1 MRQNAISDHT
11 IVLMLDQSALLL
23 RTFLSLLHICTGCI
37 FNHRY
42 VKSNPREVENATWM
56 LMPRTTLVM
65 DTPERNQINPPF
77 SRVEDSPVFSFINS
91 LSPIK
96 PVKSAQ
102 IGQTFSSLSFPSP
115 PRAFTSSNLTCFK
128 ESKVLRRHNPFGAS
142 RPGLSSEDG
151 NKFQTSEEAI
161 ADSFHP
167 YHNSR
172 ESQGNFH
179 DGISVVDDSIALPGE
194 HTDFSAEILQALN
207 YNNCGNPGSD
217 PGHEANSL
225 EVFNQ
230 GLCQFDPKGQE
241 SECNWDNLISGDT
254 DFFVF
259 NSPND
264 AAFKGIMQKP
274 DSHFMSLVLES
285 SIYNGLRDSK
295 LKIEDYRPEPLAII
309 DQMQDKHCL
318 AMTSKTKEKPN
329 VEVVSVM
336 NCGTRRRCLDFETD
350 SVQRKNSDDNLK
362 SGSLGYEKQLV
373 SAKRKSSSQQCI
385 MPAVGLHLN
394 APDKEVI
401 SNDESSCGIHLNLP
415 SCTSVQIYT
424 SYEHQEPLAIEV
436 DSSNIGPQP
445 AKDNSHA
452 LDSTVNDVSQ
462 NSPKKKR
469 HGDCKRCKCKKSK
482 CLKLYCEC
490 FAARDYCTG
499 NCSCKDCCNKLV
511 HKDKVIQA
519 HKQIESR
526 NPLAFAPKVIPE
538 PEIGNDPNKTPAPA
552 RHKRGCNCKQSV
564 CIKKYCECFQAG
576 VGCSLSCRCEGCK
589 NTFGRKEGELSLLL
603 QIKYPSESNY
613 FIVSGANSMG
623 VEAQLEVETEACG
636 KVVEKASQIIE
647 VQNSDNHPDFI
658 PISTPFPLFSSLS
671 EVKPNTRWSQ
681 PPKHSQAVSD
691 QEMTDVLGGR
701 GRSDR
706 SPMTIKTS
714 SPSGKR
720 ISTSKGELT
729 ISFPSPNHHR

>member
-1 MRQNAISDHT
+1 
-11 IVLMLDQSALLL
+11 
-23 RTFLSLLHICTGCI
+23 
-37 FNHRY
+37 
-42 VKSNPREVENATWM
+42 
-56 LMPRTTLVM
+56 M

-167 YHNSR
+167 YNNSR

-179 DGISVVDDSIALPGE
+179 DGISVVDDSIALP
-194 HTDFSAEILQALN
+194 
-207 YNNCGNPGSD
+207 
-217 PGHEANSL
+217 
-225 EVFNQ
+225 
-230 GLCQFDPKGQE
+230 
-241 SECNWDNLISGDT
+241 
-254 DFFVF
+254 
-259 NSPND
+259 
-264 AAFKGIMQKP
+264 AFKGIMQKP
-274 DSHFMSLVLES
+274 DSHFMSLVPES

-295 LKIEDYRPEPLAII
+295 LKIEDYRLEPLAITG
-309 DQMQDKHCL
+309 QMQDKHCV
-318 AMTSKTKEKPN
+318 AMTSKIKEKPD
-329 VEVVSVM
+329 VELVSVM
-336 NCGTRRRCLDFETD
+336 NRGTRRRCLNFETD

-373 SAKRKSSSQQCI
+373 SAKRKSSSQQCT

-401 SNDESSCGIHLNLP
+401 SNDESSCGIHLNVP

-424 SYEHQEPLAIEV
+424 SYEHQEPLAIGV
-436 DSSNIGPQP
+436 DSSNIGPEP

-452 LDSTVNDVSQ
+452 LYSTVNDVSQ

-490 FAARDYCTG
+490 FAARAYCTG
-499 NCSCKDCCNKLV
+499 NCSCKDCYNKLV

-519 HKQIESR
+519 RKQIESR
-526 NPLAFAPKVIPE
+526 NPLAFAPKVIAE
-538 PEIGNDPNKTPAPA
+538 PEIVNYPNKTPAPA

-564 CIKKYCECFQAG
+564 CLKKYCECFQAG

-589 NTFGRKEGELSLLL
+589 NTFGRKD
-603 QIKYPSESNY
+603 
-613 FIVSGANSMG
+613 GANSTG
-623 VEAQLEVETEACG
+623 VEAQLEVETEAYG
-636 KVVEKASQIIE
+636 KVVEKVSQRIE
-647 VQNSDNHPDFI
+647 VQNSDNHPDFV

-671 EVKPNTRWSQ
+671 EGKPNTRWSQ

-720 ISTSKGELT
+720 ISTSKGDLT
-729 ISFPSPNHHR
+729 LSFPSPNHHQ

>member
-11 IVLMLDQSALLL
+11 IVLMLDQSALLPG
-23 RTFLSLLHICTGCI
+23 TFLSLLHICTGCI

-42 VKSNPREVENATWM
+42 VKSNPHEVENATWM

-102 IGQTFSSLSFPSP
+102 VGQTFSSLSFPSP

-128 ESKVLRRHNPFGAS
+128 ESKVLRRHNLFGAS

-167 YHNSR
+167 YNNSR

-274 DSHFMSLVLES
+274 DSHFMSLVPES

-295 LKIEDYRPEPLAII
+295 LKIEDYRHEPLAITG
-309 DQMQDKHCL
+309 QMQDKHCV
-318 AMTSKTKEKPN
+318 AMTSKIKEKPD
-329 VEVVSVM
+329 VELVSVM
-336 NCGTRRRCLDFETD
+336 NRGTRRRCLNFETD

-373 SAKRKSSSQQCI
+373 SAKRKSSSQQCT

-401 SNDESSCGIHLNLP
+401 SNDESSCGIHLNVP

-424 SYEHQEPLAIEV
+424 SYEHQEPLAIGV
-436 DSSNIGPQP
+436 DSSNIGPEP

-452 LDSTVNDVSQ
+452 LYSTVNDVSQ

-482 CLKLYCEC
+482 CLKLFEI
-490 FAARDYCTG
+490 
-499 NCSCKDCCNKLV
+499 
-511 HKDKVIQA
+511 VIQVR
-519 HKQIESR
+519 KQIESR
-526 NPLAFAPKVIPE
+526 NPLAFAPKVIAE

-564 CIKKYCECFQAG
+564 CLKKYCECFQAG

-589 NTFGRKEGELSLLL
+589 NTFGRKD
-603 QIKYPSESNY
+603 
-613 FIVSGANSMG
+613 GANSIG
-623 VEAQLEVETEACG
+623 VEAQLEVEIEVCG
-636 KVVEKASQIIE
+636 KVVEKVSQRIE
-647 VQNSDNHPDFI
+647 VQNSDNHPDFV

-671 EVKPNTRWSQ
+671 EGKPNTRWSQ

-691 QEMTDVLGGR
+691 QEMTDVLGGG

-720 ISTSKGELT
+720 ISTSKGDLT
-729 ISFPSPNHHR
+729 LSFPSPNRHQ

>member
-1 MRQNAISDHT
+1 MGATVVIPPATSVHE
-11 IVLMLDQSALLL
+11 LLECPV
-23 RTFLSLLHICTGCI
+23 CT
-37 FNHRY
+37 NSMY
-42 VKSNPREVENATWM
+42 
-56 LMPRTTLVM
+56 
-65 DTPERNQINPPF
+65 PPIHQ
-77 SRVEDSPVFSFINS
+77 DSPVFSFINS

-589 NTFGRKEGELSLLL
+589 NTFGRKEG
-603 QIKYPSESNY
+603 
-613 FIVSGANSMG
+613 ANSMG

>member
-56 LMPRTTLVM
+56 LM
-65 DTPERNQINPPF
+65 
-77 SRVEDSPVFSFINS
+77 DSPVFSFINS

-179 DGISVVDDSIALPGE
+179 DGISVVDDSIALP
-194 HTDFSAEILQALN
+194 
-207 YNNCGNPGSD
+207 
-217 PGHEANSL
+217 
-225 EVFNQ
+225 
-230 GLCQFDPKGQE
+230 
-241 SECNWDNLISGDT
+241 
-254 DFFVF
+254 
-259 NSPND
+259 
-264 AAFKGIMQKP
+264 AFKGIMQKP

-589 NTFGRKEGELSLLL
+589 NTFGRKEG
-603 QIKYPSESNY
+603 
-613 FIVSGANSMG
+613 ANSMG

>member
-11 IVLMLDQSALLL
+11 IVLMLDQSALLPG
-23 RTFLSLLHICTGCI
+23 TFLSLLHICTGCI

-42 VKSNPREVENATWM
+42 VKSNPHEVENATWM
-56 LMPRTTLVM
+56 LM
-65 DTPERNQINPPF
+65 
-77 SRVEDSPVFSFINS
+77 DSPVFSFINS

-102 IGQTFSSLSFPSP
+102 VGQTFSSLSFPSP

-128 ESKVLRRHNPFGAS
+128 ESKVLRRHNLFGAS

-167 YHNSR
+167 YNNSR

-179 DGISVVDDSIALPGE
+179 DGIS
-194 HTDFSAEILQALN
+194 
-207 YNNCGNPGSD
+207 
-217 PGHEANSL
+217 
-225 EVFNQ
+225 

-274 DSHFMSLVLES
+274 DSHFMSLVPES

-295 LKIEDYRPEPLAII
+295 LKIEDYRHEPLAITG
-309 DQMQDKHCL
+309 QMQDKHCV
-318 AMTSKTKEKPN
+318 AMTSKIKEKPD
-329 VEVVSVM
+329 VELVSVM
-336 NCGTRRRCLDFETD
+336 NRGTRRRCLNFETD

-373 SAKRKSSSQQCI
+373 SAKRKSSSQQCT

-401 SNDESSCGIHLNLP
+401 SNDESSCGIHLNVP

-424 SYEHQEPLAIEV
+424 SYEHQEPLAIGV
-436 DSSNIGPQP
+436 DSSNIGPEP

-452 LDSTVNDVSQ
+452 LYSTVNDVSQ

-482 CLKLYCEC
+482 CLKL
-490 FAARDYCTG
+490 
-499 NCSCKDCCNKLV
+499 
-511 HKDKVIQA
+511 
-519 HKQIESR
+519 
-526 NPLAFAPKVIPE
+526 
-538 PEIGNDPNKTPAPA
+538 
-552 RHKRGCNCKQSV
+552 
-564 CIKKYCECFQAG
+564 
-576 VGCSLSCRCEGCK
+576 
-589 NTFGRKEGELSLLL
+589 
-603 QIKYPSESNY
+603 
-613 FIVSGANSMG
+613 
-623 VEAQLEVETEACG
+623 
-636 KVVEKASQIIE
+636 
-647 VQNSDNHPDFI
+647 
-658 PISTPFPLFSSLS
+658 
-671 EVKPNTRWSQ
+671 
-681 PPKHSQAVSD
+681 
-691 QEMTDVLGGR
+691 
-701 GRSDR
+701 
-706 SPMTIKTS
+706 
-714 SPSGKR
+714 
-720 ISTSKGELT
+720 
-729 ISFPSPNHHR
+729 

>member
-11 IVLMLDQSALLL
+11 IVLMLDQSALLPG
-23 RTFLSLLHICTGCI
+23 TFLSLLHICTGCI

-42 VKSNPREVENATWM
+42 VKSNPHEVENATWM

-102 IGQTFSSLSFPSP
+102 VGQTFSSLSFPSP

-167 YHNSR
+167 YNNSR

-179 DGISVVDDSIALPGE
+179 DGISVVDDSIALP
-194 HTDFSAEILQALN
+194 
-207 YNNCGNPGSD
+207 
-217 PGHEANSL
+217 
-225 EVFNQ
+225 
-230 GLCQFDPKGQE
+230 
-241 SECNWDNLISGDT
+241 
-254 DFFVF
+254 
-259 NSPND
+259 
-264 AAFKGIMQKP
+264 AFKGIMQKP
-274 DSHFMSLVLES
+274 DSHFMSLVPES

-295 LKIEDYRPEPLAII
+295 LKIEDYRPEPLAITG
-309 DQMQDKHCL
+309 QMQDKHCV
-318 AMTSKTKEKPN
+318 AMTSKIKEKPD
-329 VEVVSVM
+329 VELVSVM
-336 NCGTRRRCLDFETD
+336 NRGTRRRCLNFETD

-373 SAKRKSSSQQCI
+373 SAKRKSSSQQCT

-401 SNDESSCGIHLNLP
+401 SNDESSCGIHLNVP

-424 SYEHQEPLAIEV
+424 SYEHQEPLAIGV
-436 DSSNIGPQP
+436 DSSNIGPEP

-452 LDSTVNDVSQ
+452 LYSTVNDVSQ

-490 FAARDYCTG
+490 FAARAYCTG
-499 NCSCKDCCNKLV
+499 NCSCKDCYNKLV
-511 HKDKVIQA
+511 HKDKVIQVR
-519 HKQIESR
+519 KQIESR
-526 NPLAFAPKVIPE
+526 NPLAFAPKVIAE

-564 CIKKYCECFQAG
+564 CLKKYCECFQAG

-589 NTFGRKEGELSLLL
+589 NTFGRKD
-603 QIKYPSESNY
+603 
-613 FIVSGANSMG
+613 GANSIG
-623 VEAQLEVETEACG
+623 VEAQLEVEIEVCG
-636 KVVEKASQIIE
+636 KVVEKVSQRIE
-647 VQNSDNHPDFI
+647 VQNSDNHPDFV

-671 EVKPNTRWSQ
+671 EGKPNTRWSQ

-691 QEMTDVLGGR
+691 QEMTDVLGGG

-720 ISTSKGELT
+720 ISTSKGDLT
-729 ISFPSPNHHR
+729 LSFPSPNRHQ

>member
-56 LMPRTTLVM
+56 LM
-65 DTPERNQINPPF
+65 
-77 SRVEDSPVFSFINS
+77 DSPVFSFINS

-179 DGISVVDDSIALPGE
+179 DGISVVDDSIALP
-194 HTDFSAEILQALN
+194 
-207 YNNCGNPGSD
+207 
-217 PGHEANSL
+217 
-225 EVFNQ
+225 
-230 GLCQFDPKGQE
+230 
-241 SECNWDNLISGDT
+241 
-254 DFFVF
+254 
-259 NSPND
+259 
-264 AAFKGIMQKP
+264 AFKGIMQKP

>member
-179 DGISVVDDSIALPGE
+179 DGISVVDDSIALP
-194 HTDFSAEILQALN
+194 
-207 YNNCGNPGSD
+207 
-217 PGHEANSL
+217 
-225 EVFNQ
+225 
-230 GLCQFDPKGQE
+230 
-241 SECNWDNLISGDT
+241 
-254 DFFVF
+254 
-259 NSPND
+259 
-264 AAFKGIMQKP
+264 AFKGIMQKP

>member
-1 MRQNAISDHT
+1 
-11 IVLMLDQSALLL
+11 
-23 RTFLSLLHICTGCI
+23 
-37 FNHRY
+37 
-42 VKSNPREVENATWM
+42 
-56 LMPRTTLVM
+56 M

-167 YHNSR
+167 YNNSR

-179 DGISVVDDSIALPGE
+179 DGISVVDDSIALP
-194 HTDFSAEILQALN
+194 
-207 YNNCGNPGSD
+207 
-217 PGHEANSL
+217 
-225 EVFNQ
+225 VFNQ

-274 DSHFMSLVLES
+274 DSHFMSLVPES

-295 LKIEDYRPEPLAII
+295 LKIEDYRLEPLAITG
-309 DQMQDKHCL
+309 QMQDKHCV
-318 AMTSKTKEKPN
+318 AMTSKIKEKPD
-329 VEVVSVM
+329 VELVSVM
-336 NCGTRRRCLDFETD
+336 NRGTRRRCLNFETD

-373 SAKRKSSSQQCI
+373 SAKRKSSSQQCT

-401 SNDESSCGIHLNLP
+401 SNDESSCGIHLNVP

-424 SYEHQEPLAIEV
+424 SYEHQEPLAIGV
-436 DSSNIGPQP
+436 DSSNIGPEP

-452 LDSTVNDVSQ
+452 LYSTVNDVSQ

-490 FAARDYCTG
+490 FAARAYCTG
-499 NCSCKDCCNKLV
+499 NCSCKDCYNKLV

-519 HKQIESR
+519 RKQIESR
-526 NPLAFAPKVIPE
+526 NPLAFAPKVIAE
-538 PEIGNDPNKTPAPA
+538 PEIVNYPNKTPAPA

-564 CIKKYCECFQAG
+564 CLKKYCECFQAG

-589 NTFGRKEGELSLLL
+589 NTFGRKD
-603 QIKYPSESNY
+603 
-613 FIVSGANSMG
+613 GANSTG
-623 VEAQLEVETEACG
+623 VEAQLEVETEAYG
-636 KVVEKASQIIE
+636 KVVEKVSQRIE
-647 VQNSDNHPDFI
+647 VQNSDNHPDFV

-671 EVKPNTRWSQ
+671 EGKPNTRWSQ

-720 ISTSKGELT
+720 ISTSKGDLT
-729 ISFPSPNHHR
+729 LSFPSPNHHQ

>member
-1 MRQNAISDHT
+1 MGATVVIPPATSVHELLECPVCTNSMYPPIH
-11 IVLMLDQSALLL
+11 QSALLL

-56 LMPRTTLVM
+56 LM
-65 DTPERNQINPPF
+65 
-77 SRVEDSPVFSFINS
+77 DSPVFSFINS

-482 CLKLYCEC
+482 CLKL
-490 FAARDYCTG
+490 
-499 NCSCKDCCNKLV
+499 
-511 HKDKVIQA
+511 
-519 HKQIESR
+519 
-526 NPLAFAPKVIPE
+526 
-538 PEIGNDPNKTPAPA
+538 
-552 RHKRGCNCKQSV
+552 
-564 CIKKYCECFQAG
+564 
-576 VGCSLSCRCEGCK
+576 
-589 NTFGRKEGELSLLL
+589 
-603 QIKYPSESNY
+603 
-613 FIVSGANSMG
+613 
-623 VEAQLEVETEACG
+623 
-636 KVVEKASQIIE
+636 
-647 VQNSDNHPDFI
+647 
-658 PISTPFPLFSSLS
+658 
-671 EVKPNTRWSQ
+671 
-681 PPKHSQAVSD
+681 
-691 QEMTDVLGGR
+691 
-701 GRSDR
+701 
-706 SPMTIKTS
+706 
-714 SPSGKR
+714 
-720 ISTSKGELT
+720 
-729 ISFPSPNHHR
+729 